1 MSQLSGYAISRL
13 LDSVCNDAPDFALP
27 SYLLSDSLRP
37 ADAAG
42 QVTPQTA
49 VQSPAAAQP
58 DEIGEYFQQ
67 LCLLAQQILLY
78 PSISIWLFDASNQQ
92 FVCSHALGP
101 KTQIGRSHPL
111 AEARQLWEALAAS
124 EVLNIVNAQ
133 QDKRCSLRFLGD
145 EPTDL
150 LLAAIKSHGQQV
162 GVLVC
167 RRPSQFEPWPEHCH
181 AILRTFSLMA
191 GRGLE
196 NLDRSG
202 NTLLAYQRQ
211 QQLER
216 IHYALSSKTGRA
228 FFDELVHQLRVVLQS
243 QQVWICE
250 AEISPAGSFARM
262 IAESDGLNNGST
274 SYRYALQNTACC
286 RVYEHGDLPYLLESE
301 SLSLPSRYCGAAH
314 YCGVALRD
322 SKRKVIGHLAMT
334 FERVPDERLLQCVLN
349 LICPRAG
356 SELER
361 QHAEAQLRLAAVAFE
376 TNEGLIITDP
386 ELVILRVN
394 HAFSQITGRS
404 ARDVVGK
411 RLGVELWPWPSD
423 PKPQFDEAGRW
434 EGEVERWRH
443 EGGAYPQWETWTPVR
458 DELQQIS
465 HYVICFEDLSER
477 QASARQIQNL
487 AYFDDLT
494 GLPNR
499 RLLLEQV
506 ERAFLGA
513 RESEWIGALLFI
525 DLDHFK
531 TINDSLGHA
540 AGDWLLQQVTHR
552 LQDELGQGDVLARLG
567 GDEFVLL
574 LPTLSESPPLAEM
587 QASGLGER
595 LIEVLSMPYQYQGFD
610 LHIAASIGVTLF
622 PSRDQQPEDLLKQ
635 ADTAMYQAKAA
646 GRRTIKL
653 FDAGMQRQADR
664 RLMIH
669 NQLRHALGNNEL
681 LLHYQPQHMVDGGDL
696 IGVEAL
702 LRWHPPGHSMIS
714 PAEFIPIAEE
724 TDLIID
730 IGQWVLLEACHQFVR
745 WEEEG
750 VRLPQLSV
758 NVSAKQFHHQRFV
771 EHIHEV
777 LSATGMEPSALNL
790 EITESVV
797 LGNTEDAIHK
807 MSELKQL
814 GINFSIDDFGTGY
827 SSLGYLKRLPVDE
840 LKIDRSFIQDIPHD
854 LSNMAIVEA
863 VMAMARH
870 LGFNVTA
877 EGVETRQQLEFL
889 RKQNCSFFQGFLAS
903 KPLSAEVMQ
912 RYALRYLPL
921 EPALD
926 GTL

>member
-1 MSQLSGYAISRL
+1 M
-13 LDSVCNDAPDFALP
+13 P
-27 SYLLSDSLRP
+27 SYLSSGSLSVVDP
-37 ADAAG
+37 AVKAN
-42 QVTPQTA
+42 QVSA
-49 VQSPAAAQP
+49 VGHVEGDHP

-67 LCLLAQQILLY
+67 LCLLAQQILPY
-78 PSISIWLFDASNQQ
+78 PSISIWLQDASQQ
-92 FVCSHALGP
+92 QIVCSHALGP
-101 KTQIGRSHPL
+101 KTRLGRIHPVD
-111 AEARQLWEALAAS
+111 EIRQLWDELAGA
-124 EVLNIVNAQ
+124 EILNIVNAQ
-133 QDKRCSLRFLGD
+133 QDPRCSLRFLDD

-162 GVLVC
+162 GALVC

-196 NLDRSG
+196 NLDSAGGR
-202 NTLLAYQRQ
+202 LLAYQRQ

-216 IHYALSSKTGRA
+216 IHHALAAKTGRP
-228 FFDELVHQLRVVLQS
+228 FFDELVSQLRLVLQA
-243 QQVWICE
+243 QQVWVCE
-250 AEISPAGSFARM
+250 AEQTPAGPYARM
-262 IAESDGLNNGST
+262 LAESDGFNDGSS
-274 SYRYALQNTACC
+274 SYRYALHTAACR
-286 RVYEHGDLPYLLESE
+286 RVYEAPELPYLVLSE
-301 SLSLPSRYCGAAH
+301 VLNLPSRYCGAAY

-322 SKRKVIGHLAMT
+322 TKRKVIGHLAMT
-334 FERVPDERLLQCVLN
+334 FERLPDESMLQSLLN
-349 LICPRAG
+349 LVCQRAG
-356 SELER
+356 GELER
-361 QHAEAQLRLAAVAFE
+361 QQAEAQLRLSAVAFE

-394 HAFSQITGRS
+394 HAFTQITGLSPRE
-404 ARDVVGK
+404 VVGK
-411 RLGVELWPWPSD
+411 RLGEELWPWPAD
-423 PKPQFDEAGRW
+423 LAPQFDEAGRW
-434 EGEVERWRH
+434 EGEVERWRR
-443 EGGAYPQWETWTPVR
+443 EGIAYPQWETWTPVR
-458 DELQQIS
+458 DEEQQIT

-477 QASARQIQNL
+477 QASARQIQSL

-506 ERAFLGA
+506 ERAFVAA
-513 RESEWIGALLFI
+513 RESEWVGALLFI

-540 AGDWLLQQVTHR
+540 AGDWLLQQVAKR
-552 LQDELGQGDVLARLG
+552 LQAEVGPGDVLARLG

-595 LIEVLSMPYQYQGFD
+595 LIELLSEPYQYQGLD

-622 PSRDQQPEDLLKQ
+622 PSREQQPEDLLKQ

-664 RLMIH
+664 RLLIH

-681 LLHYQPQHMVDGGDL
+681 LLHYQPQHMVDSGDL

-854 LSNMAIVEA
+854 VSNMAIVEA

-889 RKQNCSFFQGFLAS
+889 RKQNCSFYQGFLAS
-903 KPLSAEVMQ
+903 KPLPAEHMQ
-912 RYALRYLPL
+912 RYALRHLPA
-921 EPALD
+921 ESPSD
-926 GTL
+926 ETG